1 MHDRAARPTGAI
13 KTAAAI
19 AIEIMILLNID
30 LRIAQVRPRVEK
42 SVQRLLALIRVPAP
56 DSRSGIMITSTT
68 RPRSLLATG
77 LWAVAKAFE
86 VATNMLVITTG
97 EQRNFIRIMKTENLE
112 SVARKLVAPGK
123 GILAADESSGT
134 IEKRLKSI
142 SVPSTEENRRAYR
155 EVLFTT
161 AGAGEFISGVIL
173 FDETIRQKTRDG
185 RTFVEALEQQGIIP
199 GIKVDKGAKPMA
211 NFPGE
216 KVTEGLDGL
225 RERLAEYRKLG
236 ARFAKWRAVIAIG
249 EKIPTRAGINANAEA
264 LARYAAL
271 CQESD
276 LVPIVE
282 PEVLMDGSHAIERH
296 FEVTEQT
303 LQSVFHALA
312 EYRVALEAMLLK
324 PNMVLSGKDCPQQA
338 SVQEVAEATVRCM
351 KRVVPAAVPGLV
363 FLSGGQTD
371 LQATE
376 HLNAM
381 NRLKDLPW
389 QLSFSFGRALQ
400 APVLKAWKGDPAK
413 VAEAQQAFH
422 HRALCNSR
430 ARFGK
435 YTAEMETAKA
445 A

>member
-1 MHDRAARPTGAI
+1 
-13 KTAAAI
+13 
-19 AIEIMILLNID
+19 
-30 LRIAQVRPRVEK
+30 
-42 SVQRLLALIRVPAP
+42 
-56 DSRSGIMITSTT
+56 
-68 RPRSLLATG
+68 
-77 LWAVAKAFE
+77 
-86 VATNMLVITTG
+86 
-97 EQRNFIRIMKTENLE
+97 MKTENLE
-112 SVARKLVAPGK
+112 AMAKKLVAPGK

-142 SVPSTEENRRAYR
+142 NVPSTQENRRAYR
-155 EVLFTT
+155 EILFTT
-161 AGAGEFISGVIL
+161 AGTGEFISGVIL

-199 GIKVDKGAKPMA
+199 GIKVDKGAKAMA

-216 KVTEGLDGL
+216 KITEGLDGL
-225 RERLAEYRKLG
+225 RDRLAEYRQLG

-249 EKIPTRAGINANAEA
+249 DGIPTRNCIVSNSEA

-271 CQESD
+271 CQEGD

-282 PEVLMDGSHAIERH
+282 PEVLMDGTHTIERY

-303 LQSVFHALA
+303 LRSVFDALA
-312 EYRVALEAMLLK
+312 DHRVVLEGMLLK

-338 SVQEVAEATVRCM
+338 SVQEVAEATVRCL
-351 KRVVPAAVPGLV
+351 KRVVPAAVPGIV

-381 NRLKDLPW
+381 NQIEDLPW
-389 QLSFSFGRALQ
+389 QLSFSYGRALQ

-413 VAEAQQAFH
+413 VADAQKAFH
-422 HRALCNSR
+422 HRALCNSK

-435 YTAEMETAKA
+435 YNEEMETAKA